1 MLLSV
6 VVVNWNSQEHLAAC
20 LKSLEAQT
28 HRELQVIVVDNGSV
42 DGSPEM
48 VTARFPSVT
57 LVQTGANLGFAEAC
71 NRGLAV
77 AHGEWVAMLNNDA
90 EAEPGWA
97 SALVHAAERADP
109 LVGSLQS
116 LLLYRDR
123 PQVVNSAG
131 IALEWD
137 GSGVDRS
144 EGQSPTTCAEPTEI
158 FCPTAG
164 AAAYRRSM
172 LERIALREGYF
183 DRTYFMYME
192 DLDLGWRARLAG
204 YSSRYVPD
212 SVVYHVWHGSSQ
224 RHGDRWLLL
233 QTRANRLRTVLKNGS
248 GPLLVRVSASL
259 CKASF
264 EVLWHGKTAGPRLLW
279 AALRDGVRGRRQ
291 VSAASQVPRS
301 SVEERWMPRRRRA
314 G

>member
-6 VVVNWNSQEHLAAC
+6 VVVNWNSRDHLAAC
-20 LKSLEAQT
+20 LSSLEAQT

-42 DGSPEM
+42 DGSAEM
-48 VTARFPSVT
+48 VATRFPSVT
-57 LVQTGANLGFAEAC
+57 LVQTGANLGFAEGC

-77 AHGEWVAMLNNDA
+77 AKGEWVAMLNNDA
-90 EAEPGWA
+90 EAEPSWA
-97 SALVHAAERADP
+97 SALVSAAERAEP
-109 LVGSLQS
+109 RVGSLQS

-131 IALEWD
+131 IGLEWD
-137 GSGVDRS
+137 GSGVDLG
-144 EGQSPTTCAEPTEI
+144 EGTAPSDCAKPVEI

-172 LERIALREGYF
+172 LDRIVLEEGYF

-204 YSSRYVPD
+204 YTSLYVPE

-224 RHGDRWLLL
+224 RHGDRWLIL

-248 GPLLVRVSASL
+248 GPFLASVSANL
-259 CKASF
+259 CKAGF
-264 EVLWHGKTAGPRLLW
+264 ELLRHGRLAGPGLLW
-279 AALRDGVRGRRQ
+279 AALRDGVIGRRQ
-291 VSAASQVPRS
+291 VSAASQVSRTT
-301 SVEERWMPRRRRA
+301 VEARWRPKSRRR
-314 G
+314 